1 MGEIYLPESVANREI
16 SMRYPNHHRGL
27 LAASASGLL
36 LLATPALAQIT
47 RVSVG
52 AAGVEA
58 NADSYDAALSD
69 NGQVIAFRST
79 ASNLTVLDDSIWPD
93 IFVRDLG
100 SATTEM
106 VSNRVSPE
114 SRRYSLYPTI
124 SDNGQIVVMNTDFGY
139 SAIVVHDR
147 SSGTSTIELPPY
159 DGPSV
164 YGRLEPSLSGNGQ
177 FIAFYS
183 IGSLQDTNPP
193 EARPTVGDTNIAH
206 DAYVFDRVSMPIVPI
221 ESVSR
226 DSAGVQ
232 GTGDSFSPTLT
243 DDGRYVA
250 FYSYVPTL
258 VPGDTNEHE
267 DIFVKDRQ
275 SGGIVMASVAG
286 DGSIGNGDSYKPVI
300 AGAGRYV
307 AFRSQASNLVAGDTN
322 RHWDIF
328 VRDMTL
334 GATTRVSVSSSGAQ
348 SNHDSF
354 EADISDDG
362 RYVVFR
368 SNASNLV
375 ADDTNQRFDIFVHDR
390 QTGQTM
396 RVSKAATEESNG
408 HSYNPAISGDG
419 QWIVFESDATNLIAG
434 DSNVARDIF
443 RVPNP
448 LAAGGP
454 VNNGGH

>member
-1 MGEIYLPESVANREI
+1 
-16 SMRYPNHHRGL
+16 MRHRHQHRGL

-47 RVSVG
+47 RISIG

-58 NADSYDAALSD
+58 NADSYDAAVSD

-79 ASNLTVLDDSIWPD
+79 ANNLTAVDDSIWPD

-106 VSNRVSPE
+106 VSNRVAPAT
-114 SRRYSLYPTI
+114 RRYSLYPTI
-124 SDNGQIVVMNTDFGY
+124 SDDGQIVVMNTDFGY
-139 SAIVVHDR
+139 SSIVVHDR
-147 SSGTSTIELPPY
+147 ISGTSTLELPPS
-159 DGPSV
+159 DGPST
-164 YGRLEPSLSGNGQ
+164 YARLEPALSGNGRY
-177 FIAFYS
+177 IAFYS
-183 IGSLQDTNPP
+183 PGSMQDTNPP
-193 EARPTVGDTNIAH
+193 EAQPIAGDTNFAH
-206 DAYVFDRVSMPIVPI
+206 DTFIFDRVSVPIVPI
-221 ESVSR
+221 EMMSR
-226 DSAGVQ
+226 DSAGLQ
-232 GTGDSFSPTLT
+232 SRGDSFSPTLT

-250 FYSYVPTL
+250 FYSYAPTL

-267 DIFVKDRQ
+267 DVFVKDRQ
-275 SGGIVMASVAG
+275 TGSLVMASVSS
-286 DGSIGNGDSYKPVI
+286 DGTIGNGDSYKPVI

-307 AFRSQASNLVAGDTN
+307 AFRSQATNLVVGDTN
-322 RHWDIF
+322 KHWDIF

-334 GATTRVSVSSSGAQ
+334 GSTTRVSVSSSGGQ

-375 ADDTNQRFDIFVHDR
+375 ADDTNKRFDVFVHDR
-390 QTGQTM
+390 QSGQTM
-396 RVSKAATEESNG
+396 RVSKPAVGESNG

-419 QWIVFESDATNLIAG
+419 NWIVFESDASNLIAG
-434 DSNVARDIF
+434 DTNAARDIF
-443 RVPNP
+443 RAPNP

-454 VNNGGH
+454 TNPGGN

>member
-1 MGEIYLPESVANREI
+1 MDHR
-16 SMRYPNHHRGL
+16 NHHRGL

-36 LLATPALAQIT
+36 LLATPAMAQIT
-47 RVSVG
+47 RISVG
-52 AAGVEA
+52 AGGVEA
-58 NADSYDAALSD
+58 NASSYDAAVSD

-79 ASNLTVLDDSIWPD
+79 ASNLTATDDSIYPD

-106 VSNRVSPE
+106 VSDRVTPTA
-114 SRRYSLYPTI
+114 RRYSLYPTI
-124 SDNGQIVVMNTDFGY
+124 SDDGQTVVMNTDFGY

-147 SSGTSTIELPPY
+147 ASGTSTIALPPSIY
-159 DGPSV
+159 YAV
-164 YGRLEPSLSGNGQ
+164 YARLEPSVSGNGQ

-183 IGSLQDTNPP
+183 EGTLEDTNPP
-193 EARPTVGDTNIAH
+193 EARPTVADTNGTI
-206 DAYVFDRVSMPIVPI
+206 DSFVFDRASVPIVPI
-221 ESVSR
+221 QLVSR
-226 DSAGVQ
+226 DSAGAQ
-232 GTGDSFSPTLT
+232 SKGDSFSPTLS

-250 FYSYVPTL
+250 FYSYAPTL

-275 SGGIVMASVAG
+275 TGGIVMASVAS
-286 DGSIGNGDSYKPVI
+286 DGTIGNGDSYKPVI

-322 RHWDIF
+322 KHWDIF

-334 GATTRVSVSSSGAQ
+334 GATTRVSVSSNGDQA
-348 SNHDSF
+348 NHDSL

-375 ADDTNQRFDIFVHDR
+375 ADDTNKRSDVFVHDR
-390 QTGQTM
+390 QSGQTA
-396 RVSKAATEESNG
+396 RVSKPVSGESNG
-408 HSYNPAISGDG
+408 HSTSPAISGDG
-419 QWIVFESDATNLIAG
+419 NWIVFESDATNLVSG
-434 DSNVARDIF
+434 DTNGSRDIF